1 MNNEA
6 KATVTGTIVLVV
18 IGLLIVV
25 GLMVGIPPYNVW
37 RAEMKGRAQLA
48 QAEQNRQIMVLEAQ
62 ANYEAEVLNARAEVA
77 RARGAAEA
85 MRMVEESLTPEYIKY
100 LWVRQLDLARS
111 TVIYIPTEANLPLL
125 EAGRF
130 R

>member
-1 MNNEA
+1 MNSDA
-6 KATVTGTIVLVV
+6 KAMATGTIVLVV
-18 IGLLIVV
+18 IILLIVV
-25 GLMVGIPPYNVW
+25 GLMMAIPRYNVW
-37 RAEMKGRAQLA
+37 RAEMAGRAQLA

-85 MRMVEESLTPEYIKY
+85 MRVVEESLTPEYIKY
-100 LWVRQLDLARS
+100 LWVRQLNLAGS
-111 TVIYIPTEANLPLL
+111 TIIYIPTEANLPLL